1 MLDYKHLRELI
12 VNYRVTW
19 LIHYSAL
26 LSAVGEAN
34 VALARKINITGLL
47 NRYTF
52 TCTTFLGIIMFKLHF
67 GCSAVHLGLHNVL
80 DLALE
85 NCLRLFVPSTI
96 GAFGPSSPRD
106 PAPDLCVQRPRTIYG
121 VSKVHG
127 ELMGE
132 VCLSYNAHEYTCT

>member
-1 MLDYKHLRELI
+1 M
-12 VNYRVTW
+12 
-19 LIHYSAL
+19 
-26 LSAVGEAN
+26 
-34 VALARKINITGLL
+34 
-47 NRYTF
+47 
-52 TCTTFLGIIMFKLHF
+52 FLFPLP
-67 GCSAVHLGLHNVL
+67 GLHNVL

-132 VCLSYNAHEYTCT
+132 VRLNEILNWTL

>member
-1 MLDYKHLRELI
+1 M
-12 VNYRVTW
+12 
-19 LIHYSAL
+19 
-26 LSAVGEAN
+26 
-34 VALARKINITGLL
+34 
-47 NRYTF
+47 
-52 TCTTFLGIIMFKLHF
+52 
-67 GCSAVHLGLHNVL
+67 L

-132 VCLSYNAHEYTCT
+132 VGNSEGLHTLGVDCFALDNKDISVLSDEGQYLPLYLKRLTGIQIYLIIRV

>member
-1 MLDYKHLRELI
+1 MH
-12 VNYRVTW
+12 TP
-19 LIHYSAL
+19 
-26 LSAVGEAN
+26 
-34 VALARKINITGLL
+34 
-47 NRYTF
+47 F
-52 TCTTFLGIIMFKLHF
+52 TCSTFLGIIMSKLHCE
-67 GCSAVHLGLHNVL
+67 CSCVHLGLHNVL

-132 VCLSYNAHEYTCT
+132 VK